1 MVLEGEIDVRVGT
14 GAAMTT
20 LAVNECVLGVPSGVE
35 TANPIATMPRV
46 LVATL
51 TVNVSV
57 LVPVR
62 PAIEAE
68 LVQVIVCPVAV
79 QVQPGVVEV
88 YDTKVIPVGRLTVT
102 VTSWSEGS
110 APMLLTTTPKDAFVL
125 SVRVR
130 LGPD

>member
-1 MVLEGEIDVRVGT
+1 LPEKKFVPFTVSVKSGPPRMVLEGEIDVRVGT
-14 GAAMTT
+14 GAAMMT

-35 TANPIATMPRV
+35 TVNPIVTMPRV

-79 QVQPGVVEV
+79 QVHPGVVEV
-88 YDTKVIPVGRLTVT
+88 
-102 VTSWSEGS
+102 
-110 APMLLTTTPKDAFVL
+110 
-125 SVRVR
+125 
-130 LGPD
+130 